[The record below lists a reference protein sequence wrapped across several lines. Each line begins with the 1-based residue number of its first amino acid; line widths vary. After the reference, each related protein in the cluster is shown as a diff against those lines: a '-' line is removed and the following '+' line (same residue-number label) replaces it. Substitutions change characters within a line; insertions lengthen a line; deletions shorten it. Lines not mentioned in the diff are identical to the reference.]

1 MPTEKTPPVVT
12 NEEFTAKAAPIQVQI
27 AGTTI
32 VADVKKFA
40 SGSVGWYAGGKV
52 HVEVDGKLVKCQV
65 GLNITVVGS
74 KPEQPDTKA
83 VAKRK

>member
-1 MPTEKTPPVVT
+1 MPEKTTPAVT
-12 NEEFTAKAAPIQVQI
+12 NEEFKAKAQPI
-27 AGTTI
+27 T
-32 VADVKKFA
+32 VKIGDTPLVCDAREFA